1 MGGFA
6 NNAPIVTDGLVFY
19 VDAGNSSSYPGSGTT
34 WSDLIGSDDATL
46 TNGPTYSSSNGGYI
60 DYDGTNDY
68 VVTSGGDLPALN
80 SLSALSVCGFFKM
93 DDFSAVRQI
102 YSWGDNSGIR
112 FRVDSGG
119 TAVRFLERGGTN
131 NNAYSI
137 TLSADTWYFFCTI
150 ADSSGLS
157 AFIDSTKLTGGSAF
171 APTHTGNTVYIGS
184 RSTSTSEI
192 IKGSIACLSI
202 YNKALTDAEVT
213 QNYNALK
220 NRFV

>member
-19 VDAGNSSSYPGSGTT
+19 VDAGNDNSYPGSGTT

-68 VVTSGGDLPALN
+68 VVSSGNLPALN
-80 SLSALSVCGFFKM
+80 SLSALSVCGFFKI
-93 DDFSAVRQI
+93 DDSSANRQI
-102 YSWGDNSGIR
+102 YSWGDNAGIR
-112 FRVDSGG
+112 FRVNSGG
-119 TAVRFLERGGTN
+119 SQVRLLERGGTN
-131 NNAYSI
+131 SPNFNVTISN
-137 TLSADTWYFFCTI
+137 DTWYFFSTI
-150 ADSSGLS
+150 ADSSGLTV
-157 AFIDSTKLTGGSAF
+157 FIDTTKLTGGTAF
-171 APTHTGNTVYIGS
+171 SPTDTSNTVYIGS

>member
-6 NNAPIVTDGLVFY
+6 NNAPIVTDGIVFY
-19 VDAGNSSSYPGSGTT
+19 VDAGNDNSYPGSGTT

-68 VVTSGGDLPALN
+68 VVSSGNLPALN
-80 SLSALSVCGFFKM
+80 SLSALSVCGFFKI
-93 DDFSAVRQI
+93 DDS
-102 YSWGDNSGIR
+102 S
-112 FRVDSGG
+112 
-119 TAVRFLERGGTN
+119 
-131 NNAYSI
+131 
-137 TLSADTWYFFCTI
+137 TI
-150 ADSSGLS
+150 ADSSGLTV
-157 AFIDSTKLTGGSAF
+157 FIDTTKLTGGSAF
-171 APTHTGNTVYIGS
+171 SPTDTSNTVYIGS
-184 RSTSTSEI
+184 RSTSTNEI
-192 IKGSIACLSI
+192 MNGSIACLSI

>member
-19 VDAGNSSSYPGSGTT
+19 VDAGNDNSYPGSGTT

-68 VVTSGGDLPALN
+68 VVSSGNLPALN
-80 SLSALSVCGFFKM
+80 SLSALSVCGFFKI
-93 DDFSAVRQI
+93 DDSSVARQI

-112 FRVDSGG
+112 FRVNSGG
-119 TAVRFLERGGTN
+119 SQVRLLERGGTN
-131 NNAYSI
+131 SPNFNVTISN
-137 TLSADTWYFFCTI
+137 DTWYFFSTI
-150 ADSSGLS
+150 ADSSGLTV
-157 AFIDSTKLTGGSAF
+157 FIDTTKLTGGSAF
-171 APTHTGNTVYIGS
+171 SPTDTSNTVYIGS
-184 RSTSTSEI
+184 RSTSTNEI
-192 IKGSIACLSI
+192 MNGSIACLSI